1 MLAIL
6 AQYWNTTTGK
16 KVVVLVP
23 SAFLHAYQQH
33 FYCPTASKINDDITD
48 PTCK

>member
-6 AQYWNTTTGK
+6 AQYLNLTTGE
-16 KVVVLVP
+16 KVIVLVP

-33 FYCPTASKINDDITD
+33 FYCPTASKINDDIAD
-48 PTCK
+48 SACK